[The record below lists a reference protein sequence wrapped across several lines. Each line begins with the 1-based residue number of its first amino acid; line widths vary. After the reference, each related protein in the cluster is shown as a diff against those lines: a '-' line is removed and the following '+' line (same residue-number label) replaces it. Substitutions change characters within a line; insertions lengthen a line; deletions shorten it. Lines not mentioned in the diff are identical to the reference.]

1 VSIAVYKTPGI
12 PVEGG
17 DLNAKPVFTETKT
30 LAEAS
35 S

>member
-1 VSIAVYKTPGI
+1 VSIAVYKVPAW

-17 DLNAKPVFTETKT
+17 TPNPKPVFTETKT
-30 LAEAS
+30 LQEAS